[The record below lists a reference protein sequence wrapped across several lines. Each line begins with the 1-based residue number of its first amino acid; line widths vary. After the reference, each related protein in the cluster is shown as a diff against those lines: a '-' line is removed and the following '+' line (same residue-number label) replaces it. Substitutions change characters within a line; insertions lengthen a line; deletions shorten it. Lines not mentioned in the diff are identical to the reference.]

1 MARISLFARLT
12 GNWEQGCP
20 RFSLTLYSV
29 LITFLT
35 RVVEYLTKTTE
46 GKVGLVYAGSQVRGC
61 PVMTWKARYLEGEAA
76 GLVVSTVR
84 KESHRCH

>member
-35 RVVEYLTKTTE
+35 AVVEYLTKTTE
-46 GKVGLVYAGSQVRGC
+46 GKVGLCRFTGQTLSC
-61 PVMTWKARYLEGEAA
+61 HDMKARYLEGEAA